1 MRRRGSLRFKRSVQ
15 FEQDMRTIGIAPLL
29 NIFFLLLIFFALS
42 SVLTSPATI
51 GVQLP
56 KAMTGDVIREENVV
70 IAITGE
76 NVIYMDNKI
85 VAIKDLKARMSGL
98 GKNVSVLIKADRR
111 ASVGRIVDV
120 WNLCRGLGLERVNIA
135 TNQEQ

>member
-1 MRRRGSLRFKRSVQ
+1 MRA
-15 FEQDMRTIGIAPLL
+15 IGIVPLL
-29 NIFFLLLIFFALS
+29 NILFLLLIFLALS

-51 GVQLP
+51 GVKLP
-56 KAMTGDVIREENVV
+56 KAMTSDVILAENVV

-85 VAIKDLKARMSGL
+85 VAIKDLKGRMNGL

-111 ASVGRIVDV
+111 ASLGRIVDV
-120 WNLCRGLGLERVNIA
+120 WNICRALGLERVNIA